1 MVFED
6 RKEAGRLLARAL
18 ETWRSRADTIVLG
31 LPRGGVPVAYEVA
44 SALKLPL
51 DIFVV
56 RKLGVPGQRELAMG
70 AIASGGMVAIN
81 QKVVEQMGI
90 SRALIDAAIE
100 RENLEITRR
109 EQLYRE
115 GRAPAGLEGLTTIV
129 IDDGLATGASMLAA
143 VRALRS
149 RARRVIAAV
158 PVAAESSCN
167 ELRSEVDEIIC
178 LTTPTPFRAVGNFY
192 RNFDETSDDEV
203 RALLS
208 HAQRNAG
215 NVFPKKSETGK

>member
-1 MVFED
+1 
-6 RKEAGRLLARAL
+6 
-18 ETWRSRADTIVLG
+18 
-31 LPRGGVPVAYEVA
+31 VPVAYEVA
-44 SALKLPL
+44 CALNLPL

-90 SRALIDAAIE
+90 SRAVIEAVIE
-100 RENLEITRR
+100 RENREIARR
-109 EQLYRE
+109 EQVYLE
-115 GRAPAGLEGLTTIV
+115 GRAPARLEGLTTIV

-149 RARRVIAAV
+149 RPRRVIAAV

-167 ELRSEVDEIIC
+167 ELQSAVDEIIC
-178 LTTPTPFRAVGNFY
+178 LTTPNPFQAVGNFY
-192 RNFDETSDDEV
+192 QNFDQTSDDEV

-208 HAQRNAG
+208 HAQCKAG
-215 NVFPKKSETGK
+215 TVFPNKNQPRK

>member
-1 MVFED
+1 MVFLD
-6 RKEAGRLLARAL
+6 RRDAGRVLARAL
-18 ETWRSRADTIVLG
+18 ETWRGRADTIVLG

-44 SALKLPL
+44 CALNLPL

-56 RKLGVPGQRELAMG
+56 RKLGVPGQQELAMG
-70 AIASGGMVAIN
+70 AIASGGTVTIN
-81 QKVVEQMGI
+81 QKVVEQRSI
-90 SRALIDAAIE
+90 PRAVIESVIE
-100 RENLEITRR
+100 RENQEIARR
-109 EQLYRE
+109 EHVYRE

-149 RARRVIAAV
+149 RARRVVAAV

-167 ELRSEVDEIIC
+167 ELKSEVDEIIC
-178 LTTPTPFRAVGNFY
+178 TSTPNPFRAVADFY
-192 RNFDETSDDEV
+192 RNFDQTSDDEV

-208 HAQRNAG
+208 LAQRNAG
-215 NVFPKKSETGK
+215 TVFPNKGKPIE